1 MGCHLS
7 GAQQRDGFAVA
18 AVSGLVVG
26 EQCATTGR
34 HSARPGAPARCGN
47 LGQMVTR
54 GVGARSCWPP
64 GRRRLPA
71 RTTRP
76 RREYGWPSSAAF
88 SAAAGPNASNGCSST
103 PGLLRHR
110 PDGWRV
116 STSHDVPQRYWLALF
131 ATIGPVVIRGGIAGS
146 GEQGGQGS
154 SLRHES
160 KDSGPRTT
168 FDFGTVRD
176 GYQQLV
182 L

>member
-26 EQCATTGR
+26 EQCATTGGY
-34 HSARPGAPARCGN
+34 SARPGAPACCGN

-54 GVGARSCWPP
+54 GVGALLLASWAAASAGAYHAPTSRVRA
-64 GRRRLPA
+64 GRRQRRSLPPPA
-71 RTTRP
+71 RTRRTAVHRRP
-76 RREYGWPSSAAF
+76 VCYATAHKGGGYRRATTYPNGIGSRWPRQSGRFRFVVA
-88 SAAAGPNASNGCSST
+88 
-103 PGLLRHR
+103 LLA
-110 PDGWRV
+110 RV
-116 STSHDVPQRYWLALF
+116 SKEAKGVRFGTSQN
-131 ATIGPVVIRGGIAGS
+131 
-146 GEQGGQGS
+146 
-154 SLRHES
+154 
-160 KDSGPRTT
+160 DSGPRTT